1 MKYLQWKY
9 FPQDNV
15 LQAKDESA
23 SSLYWISSCGD
34 IRTLNY
40 SSDFFNLEFFEI
52 IDISEDLDYLKDQA
66 NKHYQ
71 SIVEYIQ

>member
-1 MKYLQWKY
+1 MQNLQWHY

-15 LQAKDESA
+15 LQAKQERT

-34 IRTLNY
+34 IHTLNY
-40 SSDFFNLEFFEI
+40 SSDLFNLDFYEI
-52 IDISEDLDYLKDQA
+52 MEISEDLDYLKDQA
-66 NKHYQ
+66 NKHYE

>member
-1 MKYLQWKY
+1 MKDLHWIYY
-9 FPQDNV
+9 HQDNV
-15 LQAKDESA
+15 IQAKDESS

-34 IRTLNY
+34 IHTLNY
-40 SSDFFNLEFFEI
+40 SSDFFNLDYFEI

-71 SIVEYIQ
+71 SIVEYIL